1 MVNHVPRMDD
11 LESDAW
17 LRLVTVLE
25 LLPVALDAQLQQD
38 AGMTH
43 YEFMVLSLL
52 RFAPD
57 ATLQSKE
64 LATRTN
70 ATLPR
75 LSHVV
80 SRMVDRRWV
89 EKLPCP
95 GDRRATNVHLT
106 DDGRRAVVRATAG
119 HIAHARRLVVDRLD
133 REQLAALAVIG
144 ARIAEVLDPNAR
156 VLPASALTS
165 RD

>member
-1 MVNHVPRMDD
+1 MKNQVPRMDA
-11 LESDAW
+11 LESEAW
-17 LRLVTVLE
+17 LGLVTVLE
-25 LLPVALDAQLQQD
+25 LLPVSLDAQLQQD

-52 RFAPD
+52 RFAPH
-57 ATLQSKE
+57 ATVQSKE

-80 SRMVDRRWV
+80 SRLAERGWV

-119 HIAHARRLVVDRLD
+119 HIAHARGLVIDRLD
-133 REQLAALAVIG
+133 REQLEALAAIG
-144 ARIAEVLDPNAR
+144 TRIAEVLDPNAR
-156 VLPASALTS
+156 VLPVSALTS
-165 RD
+165 DG

>member
-1 MVNHVPRMDD
+1 MDE

-17 LRLVTVLE
+17 LHLVTVLE
-25 LLPVALDAQLQQD
+25 LLPVSLDAQLQQD

-57 ATLQSKE
+57 ATVQSKE
-64 LATRTN
+64 LAARTN

-80 SRMVDRRWV
+80 SRLIDRGWV

-95 GDRRATNVHLT
+95 GDRRATNIRLT
-106 DDGRRAVVRATAG
+106 DIGRRAVVRATSD
-119 HIAHARRLVVDRLD
+119 HIAHVRRMVIDRLD
-133 REQLAALAVIG
+133 REQLAALAAIG
-144 ARIAEVLDPNAR
+144 EQITEVLDPNAR
-156 VLPASALTS
+156 VLPPSALTS
-165 RD
+165 GD

>member
-1 MVNHVPRMDD
+1 MAAPVPRMDD

-17 LRLVTVLE
+17 RRLVALLE
-25 LLPVALDAQLQQD
+25 LLPASLDAQLQQD

-43 YEFMVLSLL
+43 YEYAVLSLL

-64 LATRTN
+64 LAIRTN

-80 SRMVDRRWV
+80 SRMVDRGWLDRM
-89 EKLPCP
+89 PSAD
-95 GDRRATNVHLT
+95 DRRATNVHLT
-106 DDGRRAVVRATAG
+106 DDGRRAVIRATSG

-133 REQLAALAVIG
+133 RDELAALASIG
-144 ARIAEVLDPNAR
+144 RKVAEVLDPNSR
-156 VLPASALTS
+156 VFLNGPG
-165 RD
+165 

>member
-1 MVNHVPRMDD
+1 MANQVPRMDE

-25 LLPVALDAQLQQD
+25 LLPVSLDAQLQQD

-52 RFAPD
+52 RFAPE
-57 ATLQSKE
+57 AAVQSKE
-64 LATRTN
+64 LAMRTN

-80 SRMVDRRWV
+80 SRLVDRGWV
-89 EKLPCP
+89 EKVPSP

-106 DDGRRAVVRATAG
+106 DAGRRAVVRATAG
-119 HIAHARRLVVDRLD
+119 HIAHARRLVIDRLD
-133 REQLAALAVIG
+133 RDQLTALAAIG
-144 ARIAEVLDPNAR
+144 ERIAEVLDPNDR
-156 VLPASALTS
+156 VLPAASLTAG
-165 RD
+165 D